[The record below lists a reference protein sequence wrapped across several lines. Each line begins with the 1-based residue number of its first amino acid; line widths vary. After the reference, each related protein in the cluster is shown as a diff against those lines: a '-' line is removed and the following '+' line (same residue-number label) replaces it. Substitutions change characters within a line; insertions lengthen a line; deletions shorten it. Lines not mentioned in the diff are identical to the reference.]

1 MYYNNYFNIML
12 RLKYLIFVVYLIVN
26 YSNSVFC
33 QDTTLI
39 SILLDS
45 SKLIENKDARQSLK
59 FAQKA
64 FYIADKHNIIEKKID
79 ALNRITFIYI
89 DDIINYDS
97 VYIYMKQVSDLLIS
111 NDYKKGKCQYY
122 YLKAL
127 YLITIFNHQL
137 AKDYLHKSLK
147 FAKEIGDKKSI
158 ANAQYTLGNRI
169 LPNENKFSE
178 AIAYLNLALNNYKE
192 YGDTNRM
199 ASCFIG
205 KGLVYLHQSNMD
217 SSLYMFEKASDIYSN
232 LQDTVFYKVCTYFKA
247 FVWFNQGKYK
257 NAEPIFYN
265 FSLLSTKNKRLLQLK
280 YLSISHLSYMYG
292 EMGKFDKAYLLQR
305 KYQTYADSAYSF
317 DNSYRINNLLF
328 RHETELAEKEK
339 NILKAKNEIQ
349 KLELKQKKYTIWFIL
364 FISVQLFFLVFIMYK
379 KYKNSIKTG
388 NELRAKQQLIFEQEK
403 EIERRTKEKIKLN
416 LEYKKRELASKAI
429 QIYQVNKHTENT
441 VSKLK
446 NLKYKIRS
454 KGKVGDELKEYIQSI
469 INEIHFSSNVQIW
482 DEFEMYFNKVTPGFK
497 KWLTNSFPSLTA
509 NEIRLCI
516 FSQLNLKPKEIS
528 NITLQSIKSINAAR
542 IRLRKKLGIDNPQL
556 SISSFLL
563 CQFKEYQDEIG
574 QN

>member
-1 MYYNNYFNIML
+1 ML
-12 RLKYLIFVVYLIVN
+12 RFKYLILVVCLFFN
-26 YSNSVFC
+26 YSNNIYS
-33 QDTTLI
+33 QDTSLI
-39 SILLDS
+39 NILLDS
-45 SKLIENKDARQSLK
+45 AQLIKNKDPQQSLK
-59 FAQKA
+59 LAQNAYK
-64 FYIADKHNIIEKKID
+64 IANRQNLIDKKID
-79 ALNRITFIYI
+79 ALNKIIFIYI
-89 DDIINYDS
+89 NDLINYDS
-97 VYIYMKQVSDLLIS
+97 VYICMREVSDLLIS
-111 NDYKKGKCQYY
+111 NDYKKGKCEYY

-127 YLITIFNHQL
+127 YLISIFNHQL
-137 AKDYLHKSLK
+137 AEDYLYKSLK
-147 FAKEIGDKKSI
+147 YAEEIGDKKSI
-158 ANAQYTLGNRI
+158 ANAQYTLGSRI
-169 LPNENKFSE
+169 MPNENKFIE

-192 YGDTNRM
+192 CGNKNGI
-199 ASCFIG
+199 ASCFLG
-205 KGLVYLHQSNMD
+205 KGIVYIQQANMD
-217 SSLYMFEKASDIYSN
+217 SSLYMLEKASETYSE
-232 LQDTVFYKVCTYFKA
+232 LQDTVLNNVCTYFKA
-247 FVWFNQGKYK
+247 FVWFTQGNYEK
-257 NAEPIFYN
+257 AEPIFYN
-265 FSLLSTKNKRLLQLK
+265 FSLLSPKNIRIIRLK
-280 YLSISHLSYMYG
+280 YLSISHLSYIYG
-292 EMGKFDKAYLLQR
+292 EMGMFDKAYLLQR

-317 DNSYRINNLLF
+317 DNTYRINNLLF
-328 RHETELAEKEK
+328 RHQAELDEKEK
-339 NILKAKNEIQ
+339 NILNAKNEIQ
-349 KLELKQKKYTIWFIL
+349 KLEIKQKKYTIWFII

-556 SISSFLL
+556 SISAFLL
-563 CQFKEYQDEIG
+563 CQFKEYQDEKV
-574 QN
+574 QK